1 MFAVIM
7 CGGSG
12 TRFWPTSR
20 RQRPKQFLDIT
31 GKGPMVVETCNRL
44 SGLVSD
50 EEIILVLGAEHL
62 EEATDLFKGREIH
75 MLAEPVGRNTAPCIG
90 LGAIYAMHLGCNGAV
105 AFLPADHFIAN
116 PSRFLKDLRMAGEIA
131 DAGGIVTLGIVPNR
145 PETGYGYIRR
155 GQGQIDVGG
164 EPAYRVSKFV
174 EKPDIEKARSY
185 LTSGEYYWNGG
196 IFVARPETILKEMA
210 KQLPELYKGLQRL
223 ADVLGTERFGTE
235 LKDVYGALRGISFDY
250 GIMENTR
257 EDVYVV
263 PSECGWSDVGS
274 WASLYELRT
283 SERDRAQ
290 NLADGE
296 TLLIACENSFVSGN
310 GGRLVACLGLKNI
323 LIVDTADAVLVADL
337 NRSQD
342 IREIVD
348 RLKETGKD
356 RLL

>member
-12 TRFWPTSR
+12 TRFWPASR

-44 SGLVSD
+44 SPLVRD
-50 EEIILVLGAEHL
+50 EEMILVLGTEHL
-62 EEATDLFKGREIH
+62 EEATDLFKGRGIH

-90 LGAIYAMHLGCNGAV
+90 LGAIYAMHLGCNKAI
-105 AFLPADHFIAN
+105 AFLPADHFIGN
-116 PSRFLKDLRMAGEIA
+116 PSRFLEDLRMAGEIA

-155 GQGQIDVGG
+155 DRGEIDVGG
-164 EPAYRVSKFV
+164 KPAYRVSKFV
-174 EKPDIEKARSY
+174 EKPDIEKARQY
-185 LTSGEYYWNGG
+185 LTSGKYYWNGG
-196 IFVARPETILKEMA
+196 IFVARPETILKETET
-210 KQLPELYKGLQRL
+210 QLPDLYKGLKRL
-223 ADVLGTERFGTE
+223 TDVLGTGRFEAE
-235 LKDVYGALRGISFDY
+235 LRDVYGALTGISFDY
-250 GIMENTR
+250 GIMENTK

-283 SERDRAQ
+283 SERDRTQ

-296 TLLIACENSFVSGN
+296 TLIIECENSFVSGR
-310 GGRLVACLGLKNI
+310 GGRLVACLGLKST